1 MIRWMAEHKVAANL
15 LMVIILVAGVMGVSN
30 IKQEV
35 FPEFDLDFII
45 VAVPYSG
52 ATPDEIEESILLPIE
67 DAVSGI
73 TGIKK
78 ITGTA
83 KESMGSFRIELQKGA
98 DKQSVFDDVES
109 AVTRLTTLPEEAD
122 DAQVQL
128 PRRRREVLN
137 IALYGDAPARSLIEL
152 AQMARDTL
160 LTHPDITQVD
170 VEQPRGFEM
179 TLEISKSALQQHAL
193 TLNQISGIIRQATL
207 DMPGGK
213 IQTVGGDLLIR
224 TKERRYTAAEYA
236 EIPLLTTDQ
245 GILRLGDIAH
255 ISDGFE
261 ESDLRSRY
269 NGKPSERILVYRV
282 GEQTPTDVSK
292 AVHEKM
298 EEIKSQ
304 LPSSVRTQ
312 IVRDSSIILEDRI
325 NLLMKNLWLGLGL
338 VFLTLSLFLRVDL
351 SFWIMMGIPIS
362 FAGAMISMPITDS
375 SINMISLFAFILV
388 LGIVVDDAIVVGEN
402 IYAHQEMKKSP
413 LDA

>member
-1 MIRWMAEHKVAANL
+1 MIRWTAEHKVAANL

-35 FPEFDLDFII
+35 FPEFDLEYII

-67 DAVSGI
+67 EAVSGI
-73 TGIKK
+73 NGIKK

-83 KESMGSFRIELQKGA
+83 KESIGSFRIELQKGA

-137 IALYGDAPARSLIEL
+137 IALYGDAPERSLIEL

-170 VEQPRGFEM
+170 VEQPRDFEM

-207 DMPGGK
+207 D
-213 IQTVGGDLLIR
+213 
-224 TKERRYTAAEYA
+224 
-236 EIPLLTTDQ
+236 IP
-245 GILRLGDIAH
+245 
-255 ISDGFE
+255 
-261 ESDLRSRY
+261 
-269 NGKPSERILVYRV
+269 
-282 GEQTPTDVSK
+282 
-292 AVHEKM
+292 
-298 EEIKSQ
+298 
-304 LPSSVRTQ
+304 
-312 IVRDSSIILEDRI
+312 
-325 NLLMKNLWLGLGL
+325 
-338 VFLTLSLFLRVDL
+338 
-351 SFWIMMGIPIS
+351 
-362 FAGAMISMPITDS
+362 
-375 SINMISLFAFILV
+375 
-388 LGIVVDDAIVVGEN
+388 
-402 IYAHQEMKKSP
+402 
-413 LDA
+413 

>member
-35 FPEFDLDFII
+35 FPEFDLDYII

-52 ATPDEIEESILLPIE
+52 ATPEEIEESILLPIE

-170 VEQPRGFEM
+170 VEQPRDFEM
-179 TLEISKSALQQHAL
+179 TLEISKSALQNML
-193 TLNQISGIIRQATL
+193 
-207 DMPGGK
+207 
-213 IQTVGGDLLIR
+213 
-224 TKERRYTAAEYA
+224 
-236 EIPLLTTDQ
+236 
-245 GILRLGDIAH
+245 
-255 ISDGFE
+255 
-261 ESDLRSRY
+261 SR
-269 NGKPSERILVYRV
+269 
-282 GEQTPTDVSK
+282 
-292 AVHEKM
+292 
-298 EEIKSQ
+298 
-304 LPSSVRTQ
+304 
-312 IVRDSSIILEDRI
+312 
-325 NLLMKNLWLGLGL
+325 
-338 VFLTLSLFLRVDL
+338 
-351 SFWIMMGIPIS
+351 
-362 FAGAMISMPITDS
+362 
-375 SINMISLFAFILV
+375 
-388 LGIVVDDAIVVGEN
+388 
-402 IYAHQEMKKSP
+402 
-413 LDA
+413 

>member
-35 FPEFDLDFII
+35 FPEFDLDYII

-83 KESMGSFRIELQKGA
+83 KESMGSFRIELEKGA

-170 VEQPRGFEM
+170 VEQSRGFEM
-179 TLEISKSALQQHAL
+179 TLEISKSALQQLAL
-193 TLNQISGIIRQATL
+193 TLNQIS
-207 DMPGGK
+207 
-213 IQTVGGDLLIR
+213 
-224 TKERRYTAAEYA
+224 
-236 EIPLLTTDQ
+236 
-245 GILRLGDIAH
+245 
-255 ISDGFE
+255 
-261 ESDLRSRY
+261 
-269 NGKPSERILVYRV
+269 
-282 GEQTPTDVSK
+282 
-292 AVHEKM
+292 
-298 EEIKSQ
+298 
-304 LPSSVRTQ
+304 
-312 IVRDSSIILEDRI
+312 
-325 NLLMKNLWLGLGL
+325 
-338 VFLTLSLFLRVDL
+338 
-351 SFWIMMGIPIS
+351 
-362 FAGAMISMPITDS
+362 
-375 SINMISLFAFILV
+375 
-388 LGIVVDDAIVVGEN
+388 
-402 IYAHQEMKKSP
+402 
-413 LDA
+413 

>member
-179 TLEISKSALQQHAL
+179 TKICLAATCSHAES
-193 TLNQISGIIRQATL
+193 NFRNHP
-207 DMPGGK
+207 PGN
-213 IQTVGGDLLIR
+213 
-224 TKERRYTAAEYA
+224 
-236 EIPLLTTDQ
+236 
-245 GILRLGDIAH
+245 
-255 ISDGFE
+255 S
-261 ESDLRSRY
+261 
-269 NGKPSERILVYRV
+269 
-282 GEQTPTDVSK
+282 
-292 AVHEKM
+292 
-298 EEIKSQ
+298 
-304 LPSSVRTQ
+304 
-312 IVRDSSIILEDRI
+312 
-325 NLLMKNLWLGLGL
+325 
-338 VFLTLSLFLRVDL
+338 
-351 SFWIMMGIPIS
+351 
-362 FAGAMISMPITDS
+362 
-375 SINMISLFAFILV
+375 
-388 LGIVVDDAIVVGEN
+388 
-402 IYAHQEMKKSP
+402 
-413 LDA
+413 

>member
-179 TLEISKSALQQHAL
+179 TLKICLAATCSHAES
-193 TLNQISGIIRQATL
+193 NFRNHP
-207 DMPGGK
+207 PGN
-213 IQTVGGDLLIR
+213 
-224 TKERRYTAAEYA
+224 
-236 EIPLLTTDQ
+236 
-245 GILRLGDIAH
+245 
-255 ISDGFE
+255 S
-261 ESDLRSRY
+261 
-269 NGKPSERILVYRV
+269 
-282 GEQTPTDVSK
+282 
-292 AVHEKM
+292 
-298 EEIKSQ
+298 
-304 LPSSVRTQ
+304 
-312 IVRDSSIILEDRI
+312 
-325 NLLMKNLWLGLGL
+325 
-338 VFLTLSLFLRVDL
+338 
-351 SFWIMMGIPIS
+351 
-362 FAGAMISMPITDS
+362 
-375 SINMISLFAFILV
+375 
-388 LGIVVDDAIVVGEN
+388 
-402 IYAHQEMKKSP
+402 
-413 LDA
+413 

>member
-193 TLNQISGIIRQATL
+193 TLNQIS
-207 DMPGGK
+207 
-213 IQTVGGDLLIR
+213 
-224 TKERRYTAAEYA
+224 
-236 EIPLLTTDQ
+236 
-245 GILRLGDIAH
+245 
-255 ISDGFE
+255 
-261 ESDLRSRY
+261 
-269 NGKPSERILVYRV
+269 
-282 GEQTPTDVSK
+282 
-292 AVHEKM
+292 
-298 EEIKSQ
+298 
-304 LPSSVRTQ
+304 
-312 IVRDSSIILEDRI
+312 
-325 NLLMKNLWLGLGL
+325 
-338 VFLTLSLFLRVDL
+338 
-351 SFWIMMGIPIS
+351 
-362 FAGAMISMPITDS
+362 
-375 SINMISLFAFILV
+375 
-388 LGIVVDDAIVVGEN
+388 
-402 IYAHQEMKKSP
+402 
-413 LDA
+413 